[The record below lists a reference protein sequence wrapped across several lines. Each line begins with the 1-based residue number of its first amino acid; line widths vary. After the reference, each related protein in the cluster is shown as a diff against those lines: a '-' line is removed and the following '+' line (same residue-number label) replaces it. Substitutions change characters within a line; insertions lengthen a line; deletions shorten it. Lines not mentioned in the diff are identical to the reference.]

1 MKKMYLA
8 IFLIILVA
16 FVFAGCLS
24 FSSSLVTG
32 PTTEEFDETEYN
44 TPVDLPDATTSV
56 YVDPSVT
63 QPGGEQTDIQQTT
76 EASSQNN
83 VENTTGSS
91 GSQNITVPAGNEFDI
106 LKSGSFYMTG
116 TMIDSTGTV
125 APLEMAIT
133 PSSIYMSSSMDGIDI
148 GIMIVDGKTMYM
160 LYPKKKA
167 YLEMTDAVMEMTGMN
182 IDEFSASA
190 EFDFSEFGDLTSADS
205 VTEEVLNGRKCQV
218 YTVSKG
224 GETRKIYLDGKK
236 LVRFASYSA
245 SGKLL
250 SASDI
255 TSITGNV
262 PADKSAPPKDYKAYK
277 GMIGMGTFM
286 AMLMGEMTT

>member
-8 IFLIILVA
+8 IFLIILIV

-24 FSSSLVTG
+24 FSGSLVTG
-32 PTTEEFDETEYN
+32 TTSEYDETAYNDPAGLSGGTTSIVVGPSTDTTEGEVN
-44 TPVDLPDATTSV
+44 
-56 YVDPSVT
+56 VT
-63 QPGGEQTDIQQTT
+63 QPSGGEEVTGST
-76 EASSQNN
+76 
-83 VENTTGSS
+83 ENTTSSS
-91 GSQNITVPAGNEFDI
+91 GSQQITVPAGNEFDI
-106 LKSGSFYMTG
+106 LKTGNFYMVG
-116 TMIDSTGTV
+116 TMVDSTGTV
-125 APLEMAIT
+125 APLEIAIT
-133 PSSIYMSSSMDGIDI
+133 PSSLYMSSSMDGIDI

-160 LYPKKKA
+160 LYPKKQA
-167 YLEMTDAVMEMTGMN
+167 YLEMTDTVMEMTGMN
-182 IDEFSASA
+182 IEEFSASA
-190 EFDFSEFGDLTSADS
+190 ELDFSSFGSLTDADS

-218 YTVSKG
+218 YTISNN
-224 GETRKIYLDGKK
+224 GEIRKVYLDGKK
-236 LVRFASYSA
+236 LVRFASYSS

-262 PADKSAPPKDYKAYK
+262 PADKSAPPKNWKSYK

>member
-1 MKKMYLA
+1 MMKKMYLA
-8 IFLIILVA
+8 TFLIILVA

-24 FSSSLVTG
+24 FSGSLVTG
-32 PTTEEFDETEYN
+32 TTSEGYEETQNND
-44 TPVDLPDATTSV
+44 PAGLPDATTSV

-63 QPGGEQTDIQQTT
+63 QPGSEQNSTPNAENPSQGNT
-76 EASSQNN
+76 EA
-83 VENTTGSS
+83 TTGNS
-91 GSQNITVPAGNEFDI
+91 GSQNVTVPAGNEFDI
-106 LKSGSFYMTG
+106 LKSGNFYMTG

-133 PSSIYMSSSMDGIDI
+133 PTSIYMSSSMDGIDI
-148 GIMIVDGKTMYM
+148 GILILNGKTMYM
-160 LYPKKKA
+160 IYPKGKT
-167 YLEMTDAVMEMTGMN
+167 YLEMTDAIMEMTGMN
-182 IDEFSASA
+182 VDEFASST
-190 EFDFSEFGDLTSADS
+190 EFDFSAFGELTNADS

-218 YTVSKG
+218 YTVESEK
-224 GETRKIYLDGKK
+224 EVKKIYLDGKK
-236 LVRFASYSA
+236 LVRFASYTT

-277 GMIGMGTFM
+277 GMVGAGMFM
-286 AMLMGEMTT
+286 AMLMGEMNT